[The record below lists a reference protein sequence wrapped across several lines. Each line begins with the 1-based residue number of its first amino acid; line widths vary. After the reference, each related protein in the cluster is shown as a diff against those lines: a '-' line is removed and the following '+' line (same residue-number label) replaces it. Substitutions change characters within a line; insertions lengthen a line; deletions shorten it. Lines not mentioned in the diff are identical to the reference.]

1 MSPKKKTVKKKAARK
16 TATRKKAARKVAK
29 KKQAAKKTAKTARK
43 KPAVRKAVKTKRATA
58 KVREKKVAAKKIQE
72 QQETVDYSLGIAFN
86 GTDIVSILDARMPI
100 IDMGF
105 LHSDVCY
112 DVVSVWNGSFFRLN
126 EHMDRFEKSYNG
138 LGFKMPYTKE
148 QMRQIL
154 IDMVARAKLK
164 DAYVFM
170 CATRGLPDIEDPRN
184 MDKYTQMFYAF
195 AVPFIWLVD
204 PEEQKVGSDVI
215 ISSVPRIPKEC
226 VDPTIKNHHWGDL
239 TRADKEAHARGAKTA
254 FLLDHDGNLAEGVG
268 FNIWII
274 KDGKL
279 LTPDSGCLLGIT
291 RLTVFDLA
299 REMNIEAIACK
310 IPAAAV
316 RAADEVFMCTTAG
329 GIMPVKSVD
338 DIPISGGKPGPI
350 TMRLHEAF
358 WKAHDRPEYSTPVN
372 YD

>member
-1 MSPKKKTVKKKAARK
+1 MSPKKQSVKKKQVVRKTAKKKPTAKKTVKKK
-16 TATRKKAARKVAK
+16 T
-29 KKQAAKKTAKTARK
+29 AAKT
-43 KPAVRKAVKTKRATA
+43 VKTKRA
-58 KVREKKVAAKKIQE
+58 VLKKAGKKQASAKKIRE
-72 QQETVDYSLGIAFN
+72 QQAAARKVKEQPEAVDYSLGIAFN
-86 GTDIVSILDARMPI
+86 GTDIVSILDARIPLV
-100 IDMGF
+100 DMGF
-105 LHSDVCY
+105 LHSDVTY
-112 DVVSVWNGSFFRLN
+112 DVVSVWKGSFFRLN
-126 EHMDRFEKSYNG
+126 EHMNRFEKSYQG
-138 LGFKMPYTKE
+138 LGFKPPYTKE

-154 IDMVARAKLK
+154 IDMIARAKLK

-170 CATRGLPDIEDPRN
+170 CITRGLPDLDDPRN
-184 MDKYTQMFYAF
+184 MEKYSPMFYAF

-204 PEEQKVGSDVI
+204 PEEQKIGSDVI

-239 TRADKEAHARGAKTA
+239 TRADKEAHARGARTA
-254 FLLDHDGNLAEGVG
+254 FLLDHDGNLAEGAG
-268 FNIWII
+268 FNVFII
-274 KDGKL
+274 KNGEL
-279 LTPDSGCLLGIT
+279 QTPDSGCLLGIT

-299 REMNIEAIACK
+299 KEMNIPAKACK
-310 IPAAAV
+310 VSAAAV
-316 RAADEVFMCTTAG
+316 HAADEVFMCTTAG

>member
-1 MSPKKKTVKKKAARK
+1 MSAKKKTVKKKQAARK
-16 TATRKKAARKVAK
+16 SIKKKQVTAKIAKKKRAAAKTVKEKQVAARKVKEEEDA
-29 KKQAAKKTAKTARK
+29 
-43 KPAVRKAVKTKRATA
+43 
-58 KVREKKVAAKKIQE
+58 EL
-72 QQETVDYSLGIAFN
+72 YSLGIAFN
-86 GTDIVSILDARMPI
+86 GTDIVSILDARIPI
-100 IDMGF
+100 YDMGF
-105 LHSDVCY
+105 LHSDVTY
-112 DVVSVWNGSFFRLN
+112 DVVSVWKGSFFRLK
-126 EHMDRFEKSYNG
+126 EHMDRFERSYQG

-170 CATRGLPDIEDPRN
+170 CATRGLPDMEDPRN

-204 PEEQKVGSDVI
+204 PEEQLVGTDVI

-239 TRADKEAHARGAKTA
+239 TRADKEAHAKGAKTA
-254 FLLDHDGNLAEGVG
+254 FLLDHDGNLTEGVG
-268 FNIWII
+268 FNVWII
-274 KDGKL
+274 KDGEL
-279 LTPDSGCLLGIT
+279 RTPDSGCLLGIT

-299 REMNIEAIACK
+299 KEMNIPAKACK
-310 IPAAAV
+310 IPAQAV
-316 RAADEVFMCTTAG
+316 READEIFMCTTAG

-338 DIPISGGKPGPI
+338 DIPISGGKPGSI